1 MTNEAYVL
9 VVEDHRPLLM
19 AVRDILESEGYSV
32 LTAMDGVE
40 ALELMEENRPDLIIA
55 DIMMPRMD
63 GYALYKSVRARP
75 EWLAI
80 PFIFLTARAE
90 REDILKGKDLGA
102 EDYITK
108 PFDPQNLVVTVRSRL
123 RRAEDIREATQV
135 EFNNLKQQI
144 ITVLSHELRTPLTY
158 VSGYTDLALEES
170 ADLDPQAF
178 QNFLLGIKRG
188 ADRLTQLVEDLL
200 FLVYLDTGRAAEEFH
215 MLARVHRD
223 VNLLVEHVVNSHEE
237 QAAAQ
242 GVRLKLDLAGELA
255 PVQLYE
261 TYLIDA
267 LGRLVD
273 NGIKFCKKDG
283 HVVTV
288 STRRVDD
295 WVEVSVV
302 DDGIGI
308 PEADLPF
315 LFERFQQVGR
325 ERMEQQGAGV
335 GLTIAKELICLHD
348 GDIAVESEVGAGSTF
363 TVRLPVVQEGD
374 T

>member
-32 LTAMDGVE
+32 LTAMDGVD

-108 PFDPQNLVVTVRSRL
+108 PFDPQDLVVTVRSRL

-223 VNLLVEHVVNSHEE
+223 VNLLVEHVVNTHQE

-242 GVRLKLDLAGELA
+242 GVSLKLELAGELA

-288 STRRVDD
+288 STRWVDD

-308 PEADLPF
+308 PETDLPF

>member
-1 MTNEAYVL
+1 MINEACIL

-19 AVRDILESEGYSV
+19 AVCEILESEGYDV

-40 ALELMEENRPDLIIA
+40 ALERMERSRPDLIVA

-63 GYALYKSVRARP
+63 GYALYKTVRARP

-90 REDILKGKDLGA
+90 REDILKGKELGA

-108 PFDPQNLVVTVRSRL
+108 PFDPQDLVVTVRSRL
-123 RRAEDIREATQV
+123 RRAKDIHEATQV
-135 EFNNLKQQI
+135 EFNQLKQQI
-144 ITVLSHELRTPLTY
+144 ITILGHELRTPLTY

-170 ADLDPQAF
+170 ADLDPHAF

-188 ADRLTQLVEDLL
+188 ADRLTELVEDLL

-223 VNLLVEHVVNSHEE
+223 VNLLVKHVVNSYQE
-237 QAAAQ
+237 QADAKGVTLTVHLAQ
-242 GVRLKLDLAGELA
+242 DLP

-273 NGIKFCKKDG
+273 NGIKFCKKEG

-288 STRRVDD
+288 STRQVDD
-295 WVEVSVV
+295 WIEVIVT

-308 PEADLPF
+308 PQSHLPY
-315 LFERFQQVGR
+315 LFERFRQVSR

-335 GLTIAKELICLHD
+335 GLTIARELIHLHD
-348 GDIAVESEVGAGSTF
+348 GDIVAASEVGVGSTF
-363 TVRLPVVQEGD
+363 TVRLPILSEGD
-374 T
+374 A